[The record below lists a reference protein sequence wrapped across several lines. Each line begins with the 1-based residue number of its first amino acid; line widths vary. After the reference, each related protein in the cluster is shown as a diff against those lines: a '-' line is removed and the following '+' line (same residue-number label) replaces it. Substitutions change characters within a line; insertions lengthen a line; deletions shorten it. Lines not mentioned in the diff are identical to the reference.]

1 MAEVICR
8 IPALEE
14 LDELADY
21 LSLDNP
27 DAAKKLVQ
35 EVFKAVDHLQNH
47 PKSGKIT
54 EIIETS
60 IYREVYYRP
69 CRVFYRIDG
78 ESVFIIHVIREEQ
91 LLHVSLLTS
100 RR

>member
-1 MAEVICR
+1 MAEVIWT

-14 LDELADY
+14 LDEIADY
-21 LSLDNP
+21 ISLDNP
-27 DAAKKLVQ
+27 EAAKKLAQ

-54 EIIETS
+54 EFIETS
-60 IYREVYYRP
+60 IYREVYLRP

-78 ESVFIIHVIREEQ
+78 DSVFIIHVIREEQ
-91 LLHVSLLTS
+91 FLHFSVLTT
-100 RR
+100 R